1 MSLNVN
7 KDNIY
12 LITNH
17 SKYMENELVS
27 DFMEKDF
34 TLFLRVKIVKWILTE
49 DESFIFSR
57 NGVHSGL
64 SCYLNHLGN
73 IVIRFSYWFKNKDNK
88 VIHKHV
94 EQILPENMEELFN
107 DYIII
112 CNMRDENIKFYLF
125 DKLIGIID
133 FKGLEKVDYTTA
145 FFWLG
150 CGSMIVEENFKNIG
164 SFIYKLLFGLNVPLT
179 YDEIIDIVQYR
190 EKYVNEDSEFGL
202 PLVKRDIDLY
212 KNFKLFFDF
221 EFKNKYKVWN
231 MVNGNNFFQKY
242 IEDNIIF

>member
-73 IVIRFSYWFKNKDNK
+73 IVVRFSYWFKNKDNK

-145 FFWLG
+145 FFW
-150 CGSMIVEENFKNIG
+150 
-164 SFIYKLLFGLNVPLT
+164 
-179 YDEIIDIVQYR
+179 
-190 EKYVNEDSEFGL
+190 
-202 PLVKRDIDLY
+202 
-212 KNFKLFFDF
+212 
-221 EFKNKYKVWN
+221 
-231 MVNGNNFFQKY
+231 
-242 IEDNIIF
+242 

>member
-1 MSLNVN
+1 
-7 KDNIY
+7 
-12 LITNH
+12 
-17 SKYMENELVS
+17 
-27 DFMEKDF
+27 
-34 TLFLRVKIVKWILTE
+34 
-49 DESFIFSR
+49 
-57 NGVHSGL
+57 
-64 SCYLNHLGN
+64 
-73 IVIRFSYWFKNKDNK
+73 
-88 VIHKHV
+88 
-94 EQILPENMEELFN
+94 
-107 DYIII
+107 
-112 CNMRDENIKFYLF
+112 
-125 DKLIGIID
+125 
-133 FKGLEKVDYTTA
+133 
-145 FFWLG
+145 
-150 CGSMIVEENFKNIG
+150 MIVEENFKNIG